1 MTEKDVAP
9 SLLIEQDQGRVG
21 QAAAEPVE
29 QTIAELETEVAAMR
43 QAFGGAADRPAARAE
58 HMLGR
63 LRLEL
68 AAERARTE
76 ARRALLIGELNHRVK
91 NTLAVVQSLA
101 AQTARGAPDLP
112 AFAAAFQAR
121 LLALARAHDL
131 LTRRDWEGAPMDA
144 VVRAALASC
153 GPGRVDLRNDCVAGP
168 LLAPAQVLTLALAL
182 HELATNAL
190 RHGALSAPDGRV
202 SVCCGPDPAE
212 EGAQRV
218 VWAERDGPPIPAPP
232 DRKGF
237 GLRLLERGLAGQA
250 GMEAETRFDPGGLR
264 CALRLR
270 PAAPSAPQF
279 GPAATA

>member
-1 MTEKDVAP
+1 MNQGDFASAFSPDEG
-9 SLLIEQDQGRVG
+9 QDRDG
-21 QAAAEPVE
+21 QAVPDAAE
-29 QTIAELETEVAAMR
+29 QSLAELEAEIAAAR
-43 QAFGGAADRPAARAE
+43 RASGAARSFTGAKAE
-58 HMLGR
+58 HALGR

-68 AAERARTE
+68 AAERARAE

-112 AFAAAFQAR
+112 AFASAFQAR

-131 LTRRDWEGAPMDA
+131 LTRRDWEGASVDA
-144 VVRAALASC
+144 VVRAAVEAC
-153 GPGRVDLRNDCVAGP
+153 GPSRVELRNARACGT

-190 RHGALSAPDGRV
+190 RHGALSTPGGRV

-218 VWAERDGPPIPAPP
+218 VWAERDGPSIPAPP
-232 DRKGF
+232 TRTGF
-237 GLRLLERGLAGQA
+237 GLRLLERGLASQA
-250 GMEAETRFDPGGLR
+250 GMEAETRFEPDGLR

-270 PAAPSAPQF
+270 PVGAAFQSR
-279 GPAATA
+279 

>member
-1 MTEKDVAP
+1 MKQGDFTSSVCPDQSQDRAGEATPDAVEQ
-9 SLLIEQDQGRVG
+9 SLAELAAEI
-21 QAAAEPVE
+21 AAARR
-29 QTIAELETEVAAMR
+29 AS
-43 QAFGGAADRPAARAE
+43 GGAGSGAGAKAE
-58 HMLGR
+58 HALGR

-68 AAERARTE
+68 AAERARAE

-112 AFAAAFQAR
+112 SFAAAFQAR

-131 LTRRDWEGAPMDA
+131 LTRRDWEGAPMVS
-144 VVRAALASC
+144 VVRAAVEPC
-153 GPGRVDLRNDCVAGP
+153 GSGRVDLRAGRAP
-168 LLAPAQVLTLALAL
+168 SALLAPAQVLTLALAL

-190 RHGALSAPDGRV
+190 RHGALSEPGGRV

-232 DRKGF
+232 VRKGF

-250 GMEAETRFDPGGLR
+250 GMEAETRFEPEGLR

-270 PAAPSAPQF
+270 PA
-279 GPAATA
+279 GPALQSAMTT